1 MTETK
6 LRFMEQVMSQLQM
19 PISKSY
25 PVTYNI
31 SKHLTGSTIKEAFET
46 SKCLLWLQIEDQYK
60 LFQKQAYH
68 LDSKLPDKHQ
78 HYFTT

>member
-25 PVTYNI
+25 PETYNI
-31 SKHLTGSTIKEAFET
+31 SKHLIGSTIKEAFET
-46 SKCLLWLQIEDQYK
+46 SQCLLQLQVEAQYK
-60 LFQKQAYH
+60 LFQKQAFR
-68 LDSKLPDKHQ
+68 LKD
-78 HYFTT
+78 T

>member
-25 PVTYNI
+25 PVKYNI
-31 SKHLTGSTIKEAFET
+31 NKHLTGSAIKEAFET

-60 LFQKQAYH
+60 LFQKQAFR
-68 LDSKLPDKHQ
+68 LNV
-78 HYFTT
+78 T